1 MTRRQWVL
9 LQTAYATAR
18 ATQTSRTKLIQD
30 AKGRIEQELISSSDG
45 DWEKWSENL
54 SPFRSSLVQRIQKLQ
69 AFNPGADGEARFPV
83 LESLSDPPLFEVR
96 PAGYLDYLYLVDNI
110 SAWLKDRT
118 ALPAFA
124 AISRWLRRQN
134 VDYFVIPVPKL
145 TEVYPDLMAS
155 HVPGNRIV
163 APHVRRLLWELLN
176 KDVEVLDLLPRDL
189 AARKTVRGALYYSWI
204 HTGIR
209 RAR

>member
-1 MTRRQWVL
+1 
-9 LQTAYATAR
+9 
-18 ATQTSRTKLIQD
+18 
-30 AKGRIEQELISSSDG
+30 
-45 DWEKWSENL
+45 
-54 SPFRSSLVQRIQKLQ
+54 
-69 AFNPGADGEARFPV
+69 
-83 LESLSDPPLFEVR
+83 LSDPPLFEVR

-134 VDYFVIPVPKL
+134 LDYFVIPVPKL

-189 AARKTVRGALYYSWI
+189 AARKTVRGALYYSVDPHWNQAGQMI
-204 HTGIR
+204 AVKEIAARLR
-209 RAR
+209 RFPEVEAALTKAPIAMAREVEWTWNGTFYEALTPEQKLC